1 MSDDLFKVNP
11 KAKYAT
17 KEESKKLYKDII
29 QKINKVY
36 QIFIDFYGEEN
47 VDLQGVRDEDV
58 YFKNL
63 DSQYRCYI
71 ENDNTV
77 YYTNE
82 ISGHVNSMFYGE
94 NDCAEIYIH
103 WKECVI
109 ENEIGDK
116 HLIKDLFAKTLVT
129 FEGKMYN
136 YFSLTRTTFSLAEWQ
151 SDYAHSHLCGIP
163 MKKNDEEIWDN
174 PCLGIGPIRNTIATL
189 LHGFDEEFW
198 RLYCLEL
205 DLYVHIESLRGT
217 PYRYLQHIGR
227 EGDNND
233 VYYFSTFKH
242 NVYKNSDSPIQE
254 LRIQKCLNFFIIY
267 MFKKNIPYIKAVNYS
282 DKGGYSINFCP
293 NTDVIKMSN
302 EFLEFAKENNF
313 SVTDY
318 MSSGV
323 YNSRHNGIAEY
334 VSESESN
341 LNLLNKKEMLCFKGN
356 TVFLTIKKENNSI
369 RPFKFL
375 KFDLIKYILFA
386 INNIYNCNLKF
397 QDYGRKTSVIGEKP
411 YRFL

>member
-1 MSDDLFKVNP
+1 MSDDLFKVNS

-17 KEESKKLYKDII
+17 KEESKKLYRDIV
-29 QKINKVY
+29 QKINEVY

-47 VDLQGVRDEDV
+47 VDLQGIRDEDV

-63 DSQYRCYI
+63 DRQYRCYI
-71 ENDNTV
+71 ENDDTI

-82 ISGHVNSMFYGE
+82 ISEHVNSMFYGE
-94 NDCAEIYIH
+94 NDCAEIYVH

-109 ENEIGDK
+109 ENENKDK

-136 YFSLTRTTFSLAEWQ
+136 YFCLTRTTYSWAEWQ

-163 MKKNDEEIWDN
+163 MKKSEEEIWDS
-174 PCLGIGPIRNTIATL
+174 PCLGNGPIRNTIATL
-189 LHGFDEEFW
+189 LHDFNEEFW

-205 DLYVHIESLRGT
+205 DLYVHTESLRGT
-217 PYRYLQHIGR
+217 PYRYIQYIGR
-227 EGDNND
+227 ESEDND
-233 VYYFSTFKH
+233 IFYFSHLEH
-242 NVYKNSDSPIQE
+242 NAYKYCHTAIQK
-254 LRIQKCLNFFIIY
+254 LRIQKWLNLFIVY
-267 MFKKNIPYIKAVNYS
+267 MLKKDVPYIKATNYS

-293 NTDVIKMSN
+293 NTDAIKMSN
-302 EFLEFAKENNF
+302 EFLDFAKKNNLHD
-313 SVTDY
+313 SDY
-318 MSSGV
+318 MFECV
-323 YNSRHNGIAEY
+323 YNTKHNGIVLYE
-334 VSESESN
+334 SESETN
-341 LNLLNKKEMLCFKGN
+341 LNSLNKQEILCFKGN
-356 TVFLTIKKENNSI
+356 TVLLSVNKETNNI
-369 RPFKFL
+369 RTFKVL

-397 QDYGRKTSVIGEKP
+397 QDYGRKENIIGKKP